1 MPRNN
6 TIDLNIGT
14 RCLDNWENH
23 HAIRELI
30 ANAMDEHII
39 SKITKPISINHSKNK
54 CEIIDYGSGITKSS
68 FVIQSNSNKL
78 NNEKLIGQFGFGMK
92 DAICVLCKNDIDV
105 TIYTKDFIFT
115 PSYTQRANTSD
126 ITLHITFKTNND
138 YDDDDDN
145 YGTKIVL
152 NNIKKADIEKAK
164 DYFID
169 FTTIKFDKLYSESIM
184 KLSTDSQYI
193 FVNKFRICKT
203 KKNTYF
209 SYNIKKT
216 KDVMKLFNRDRGDKE
231 YLTFRKIIGTNLKDI
246 DIYNDRY
253 STEKLRKGIQKVFE
267 SDNLRE
273 FNQIDIIRNILS
285 QFNNSDEY
293 IFVDVKDRELVK
305 KKKYINKI
313 KDSGRKIMFIGSGI
327 LKKINS
333 VIKTEKIKNI
343 KELCEPSKIFTRNEK
358 GLFTLS
364 SPAMFPPSSIDEL
377 VKNIKEMI
385 NTYKTTL
392 EITIS
397 KKIEKNLI
405 TIELIDDDEDE
416 DDDNAGIDKD
426 KDKDNNSDIDNDEKN
441 KTDNEQS
448 DEDEDEEEDKK
459 KNEEEENDNENDEAD
474 EDIKNKDYYFEDG
487 IFKIKKSVIENA
499 NRTNELKA
507 VVFDYILKNIK
518 QSDSIKILEKL
529 MGKKTNEPWYKN
541 FF

>member
-14 RCLDNWENH
+14 QCLDNWENH
-23 HAIRELI
+23 DACRELI

-39 SKITKPISINHSKNK
+39 SKITQPISINHSRNK

-92 DAICVLCKNDIDV
+92 DAIGVLCKNDIDV
-105 TIYTKDFIFT
+105 TIHTKDFIFT

-169 FTTIKFDKLYSESIM
+169 FTTIRFDKLYSDTIM
-184 KLSTDSQYI
+184 KFSTDSQYI
-193 FVNKFRICKT
+193 FVNKFRICKA

-231 YLTFRKIIGTNLKDI
+231 YPTFKKIIGLYLKDI
-246 DIYNDRY
+246 DIYSDKY
-253 STEKLRKGIQKVFE
+253 STEKLRKAIQKVFE

-273 FNQIDIIRNILS
+273 FNQIDIIRNIIS
-285 QFNNSDEY
+285 QFNDTDEY

-313 KDSGRKIMFIGSGI
+313 KDSGRKIMFIGIGI
-327 LKKINS
+327 LKKLNACRPD
-333 VIKTEKIKNI
+333 KIKNI
-343 KELCEPSKIFTRNEK
+343 KELHDPSKIFVRNEN

-364 SPAMFPPSSIDEL
+364 SPSMFPPSSIDEL

-397 KKIEKNLI
+397 KKIEKNLT
-405 TIELIDDDEDE
+405 TIELIDDDED
-416 DDDNAGIDKD
+416 DDNVDVD
-426 KDKDNNSDIDNDEKN
+426 NDNNSDVDNDEKN
-441 KTDNEQS
+441 KTDDEQS
-448 DEDEDEEEDKK
+448 DEEDTDVGENEKEDEE
-459 KNEEEENDNENDEAD
+459 DNENDNDETD

-529 MGKKTNEPWYKN
+529 MDKKTNEPWYKKI
-541 FF
+541 F